1 MASTERLRVSRNR
14 WANGIRSAVHLYQSR
29 RKYRRTFQDGREVR
43 QAHRALRYLDIPNPA
58 KLGYYRGEFREW
70 KHLLRVGE

>member
-1 MASTERLRVSRNR
+1 MASTERLRVSRSLAER
-14 WANGIRSAVHLYQSR
+14 DWSAAHLYQSR

-43 QAHRALRYLDIPNPA
+43 QAHRALRYLDIPNRA

>member
-14 WANGIRSAVHLYQSR
+14 WPNGIGPRLISQSR

-43 QAHRALRYLDIPNPA
+43 QAHRALRYLDIPNRA